1 MRAAGTS
8 SNVPRSVRSRMM
20 KSPASTPRAVR
31 TCSGR
36 VARPFLSSVTNAEL
50 IETPSGPSSPQWD
63 YTTLV
68 EPDADELRHSRL
80 FLRDAGEG
88 LRGLHRPLIV
98 RDEDELRLLGQLHE
112 ERREAV
118 DVRLVERGVDFV
130 EDAERRRLVLE
141 DRDEER
147 DGRERLLA
155 AREEADRLVPLARG
169 LRHDLETRVER
180 IALVQQMHRGRAA
193 VEEALEHLAE
203 VEVHG
208 GERLLKAL
216 RRREVDRLDRLENLG
231 ERRLEVGLLSRQLLE
246 PLALDLV
253 FFECGVVDGAE
264 PLERERARRHV
275 FGQGGFEVFL
285 FHLPLGLAALE
296 DGQLARQAAELVPA
310 LLHEVILI
318 GLATFEAEL
327 GLEPRPPRGVESVAR
342 GGGPRLGGHARL
354 AP

>member
-118 DVRLVERGVDFV
+118 DVRLVERGVDLV

-141 DRDEER
+141 DRDKER
-147 DGRERLLA
+147 DGRERFLA
-155 AREEADRLVPLARG
+155 ARQEADRLVPLAGR
-169 LRHDLETRVER
+169 LRHDLEARVQGVL
-180 IALVQQMHRGRAA
+180 LVEEMHRGGPS
-193 VEEALEHLAE
+193 VEQALKDLTE
-203 VEVHG
+203 VEVDG
-208 GERLLKAL
+208 REGLLKPL
-216 RRREVDRLDRLENLG
+216 RRGLVDRPDGLEDRR
-231 ERRLEVGLLSRQLLE
+231 ERRV
-246 PLALDLV
+246 
-253 FFECGVVDGAE
+253 
-264 PLERERARRHV
+264 
-275 FGQGGFEVFL
+275 
-285 FHLPLGLAALE
+285 
-296 DGQLARQAAELVPA
+296 
-310 LLHEVILI
+310 
-318 GLATFEAEL
+318 
-327 GLEPRPPRGVESVAR
+327 
-342 GGGPRLGGHARL
+342 
-354 AP
+354 